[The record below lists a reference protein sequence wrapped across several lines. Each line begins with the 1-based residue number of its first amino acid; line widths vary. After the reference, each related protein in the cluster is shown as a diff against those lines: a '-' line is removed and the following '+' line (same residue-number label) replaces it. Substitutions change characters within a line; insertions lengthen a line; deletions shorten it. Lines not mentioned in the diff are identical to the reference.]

1 MRHPDYDT
9 LRGMLD
15 DVDAP
20 STCTPDDHDPPGTP
34 ALPDHGR
41 DGVRSL
47 QVDGPVATVTA
58 GWEEREREDA
68 ELDEVLGGR
77 SRNLGLFGRLTD
89 VLDTDARF
97 AAAALAL
104 RERSTSCRLYSLRL
118 QRTLDSV
125 YAVQRR
131 TVRDDIAGAAL
142 GGRGASGPGGR
153 RLVSRTVDQL
163 YGELEMASPVSESE
177 PVQRH
182 RAEVAEVL
190 GSAGALAIAGGHV
203 GVLLRSLSSSGWF
216 RSRSYPWSPGR
227 REPWR

>member
-1 MRHPDYDT
+1 MTTILLGPQRFLT
-9 LRGMLD
+9 T
-15 DVDAP
+15 A
-20 STCTPDDHDPPGTP
+20 GT
-34 ALPDHGR
+34 A
-41 DGVRSL
+41 VRSL

-58 GWEEREREDA
+58 GWQEREDEDA
-68 ELDEVLGGR
+68 ELDEVLDGR

-97 AAAALAL
+97 AAAALAHRDAMDEL
-104 RERSTSCRLYSLRL
+104 TGIYSLRL

-131 TVRDDIAGAAL
+131 TVRDDIADAAL
-142 GGRGASGPGGR
+142 ADGVRAVR
-153 RLVSRTVDQL
+153 AVDAWYLETVDQL
-163 YGELEMASPVSESE
+163 YGELEMASPLAESE

-203 GVLLRSLSSSGWF
+203 GVLLRSL
-216 RSRSYPWSPGR
+216 
-227 REPWR
+227 